1 MHIKNI
7 LVSIVL
13 IGAMVGCA
21 TTAPELTPLE
31 IQSMQTRSFEEDKS
45 IVFGSVV
52 SVFQDL
58 GYQIESADLA
68 TGLITSESPADSV
81 SNWATA
87 FTGMRQVTQTRA
99 TAFVEKVGNQVN
111 VRLNFLVMN
120 QLSGGYGQSDRQDQP
135 ITDVEIYQNAFERI
149 ENAIFVRSDD

>member
-58 GYQIESADLA
+58 GYQIKSADLA

>member
-87 FTGMRQVTQTRA
+87 FTGTRQVTQTRA

-120 QLSGGYGQSDRQDQP
+120 QRSGGYGQSDRQDQP

>member
-1 MHIKNI
+1 MQIKKH
-7 LVSIVL
+7 LGIVL
-13 IGAMVGCA
+13 LIGLISGCA
-21 TTAPELTPLE
+21 TTAPELTPME
-31 IQSMQTRSFEEDKS
+31 IQSMQTRSFEEEKS

-58 GYQIESADLA
+58 GYQIDSADLA

-81 SNWATA
+81 SSWATA
-87 FTGMRQVTQTRA
+87 LTGMRQVTQTRA
-99 TAFVEKVGNQVN
+99 TAFVEEVGARVN

-149 ENAIFVRSDD
+149 ENAIFVRSDA